1 MAKAQTAA
9 ISEKNGIL
17 ASFTGCFIWGVLP
30 LYWNLLAPVGADEIL
45 TNRICW
51 SLFLML
57 LILAVMGRWKI
68 FLQDCHDLWQEKKR
82 SLLLLAAASF
92 ISINWLTYIWA
103 VNHNHVLDTSLGY
116 YINPLMSVLL
126 GVVIFNEKLSKL
138 KCLSI
143 ALASTGILL
152 MTWQLGTIPW
162 VAVVLATSFSVYGA
176 LKKQLHLNPLS
187 SITLETLL
195 MVPVAL
201 PYLGYLSVTSTS
213 HLSLST
219 PQLAIYLAGTGII
232 TAFPLILF
240 TYGANSLPLN
250 VLGFIQYISPTI
262 ALFLGIFFFHESFG
276 LVQLITFSFIWTAIA
291 LFTYAESRHI

>member
-1 MAKAQTAA
+1 MAKAQAAA

-17 ASFTGCFIWGVLP
+17 ASLTSCFIWGILP
-30 LYWNLLAPVGADEIL
+30 LYWNLLSPVGADEIL

-51 SLFLML
+51 SLFFML
-57 LILAVMGRWKI
+57 LILAVMKRWGS
-68 FLQDCHDLWQEKKR
+68 FLQDCRDLWQEKKR
-82 SLLLLAAASF
+82 SLLLLAAASI

-138 KCLSI
+138 KCISI
-143 ALASTGILL
+143 ALAFTGILL
-152 MTWQLGTIPW
+152 MTWQLGTLPW
-162 VAVVLATSFSVYGA
+162 VAVVLATTFSAYGA
-176 LKKQLHLNPLS
+176 LKKQLNLNPLS

-195 MVPVAL
+195 MIPIAL
-201 PYLGYLSVTSTS
+201 PYLGYLTATSAS
-213 HLSLST
+213 HLT
-219 PQLAIYLAGTGII
+219 PQLILYLAGTGII

-262 ALFLGIFFFHESFG
+262 TLFLGIFFFHESFG
-276 LVQLITFSFIWTAIA
+276 LVQLITFSFIWAAIA